1 MLNHYHKAMK
11 EYIWHWFLI
20 NGYEEREETLM
31 VKAVTYSGYE
41 WLDLRVLWDSGWKN
55 RGGFVLYRQE
65 Q

>member
-1 MLNHYHKAMK
+1 MK

-20 NGYEEREETLM
+20 NGYEERKETLM

>member
-1 MLNHYHKAMK
+1 
-11 EYIWHWFLI
+11 
-20 NGYEEREETLM
+20 M